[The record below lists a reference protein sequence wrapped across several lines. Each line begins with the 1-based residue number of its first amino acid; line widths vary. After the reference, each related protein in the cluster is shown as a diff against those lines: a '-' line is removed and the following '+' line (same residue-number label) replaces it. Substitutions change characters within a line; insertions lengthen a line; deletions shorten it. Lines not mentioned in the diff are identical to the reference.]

1 MKEGENMKEL
11 LRLVKDNEAMNLLQ
25 EVKNLEESFEAK
37 SFSLEEE
44 EYYKEKQKEML
55 KRIKEIMK
63 GE

>member
-1 MKEGENMKEL
+1 MKEL